1 MRLLY
6 RWADSLPLHHLGS
19 SLPPQ
24 KNMNRRSEL
33 ILKDS
38 WTHNIL
44 SPEVVEADMTMK
56 IAVNRDVCDDG
67 GGGMNFWA
75 EEQGGRNQR
84 RHHGRTDKCW
94 WMRRN
99 SPEAGLR
106 WNSIWAEERVHAM
119 SMETKEPL
127 LMKQYDV
134 WESDQAF

>member
-1 MRLLY
+1 
-6 RWADSLPLHHLGS
+6 
-19 SLPPQ
+19 
-24 KNMNRRSEL
+24 MNRQSEL

-56 IAVNRDVCDDG
+56 IAVNRDVCYDR
-67 GGGMNFWA
+67 GGGMNFGA

-84 RHHGRTDKCW
+84 RHHGRTDKCR

-106 WNSIWAEERVHAM
+106 RNSIWGEERVHAL

-127 LMKQYDV
+127 LMKQYDI

>member
-1 MRLLY
+1 
-6 RWADSLPLHHLGS
+6 
-19 SLPPQ
+19 
-24 KNMNRRSEL
+24 MNRRSEL

-75 EEQGGRNQR
+75 DEQGGRNQR